1 MCQIGIHRP
10 TRPVID
16 MAIWVNWRATSEA
29 KNTCRSAP
37 MGLTTNHLLHDEA
50 THKSCLW
57 KSPQTPGGTGTLTFK
72 LYFIWKQKNTPS
84 NIPLT
89 MPSAYGSDFARRR
102 KSSSSWTTLT
112 FIMLYA
118 TMIFL
123 LCFCTGW
130 LPWTRC
136 YNKGN
141 LLDQVGYGGK
151 CICRIYSNLSFTW

>member
-1 MCQIGIHRP
+1 MNDFKFECKIINNSGNDLETSSQASKQCYSETIIHRP

-37 MGLTTNHLLHDEA
+37 MGLTTNHLLPDEA

-112 FIMLYA
+112 LIMLCHYG
-118 TMIFL
+118 IFAVFL
-123 LCFCTGW
+123 YRAASL
-130 LPWTRC
+130 
-136 YNKGN
+136 N
-141 LLDQVGYGGK
+141 
-151 CICRIYSNLSFTW
+151 

>member
-1 MCQIGIHRP
+1 MIHRP
-10 TRPVID
+10 THPVTD
-16 MAIWVNWRATSEA
+16 MAIWVKWRATSEA
-29 KNTCRSAP
+29 KDTCRSAP

-89 MPSAYGSDFARRR
+89 MPSAYESDFAGLR
-102 KSSSSWTTLT
+102 KSSSSWTTST
-112 FIMLYA
+112 QSIMLCHYGTFA
-118 TMIFL
+118 VYF
-123 LCFCTGW
+123 TGW
-130 LPWTRC
+130 LPWTKS

-141 LLDQVGYGGK
+141 LLDQVGHGGK
-151 CICRIYSNLSFTW
+151 CICHIYSNLSFTW